1 MSDYDPVAI
10 LETLNRH
17 GVAYVVIGGFAATAW
32 GSPLPTVD
40 VDVTPERS
48 AENLERLSTALSALE
63 ARVRVEGIPEGLAFS
78 HSARS
83 LGAISV
89 LNLITKF
96 GELDIVVRPSGTD
109 YESLASHSLVVTVHG
124 VEVPLAALR
133 DVIKSKQSA
142 NRPRDRQALPTLR
155 ALEERI
161 TRDVEADEQQ

>member
-1 MSDYDPVAI
+1 M
-10 LETLNRH
+10 
-17 GVAYVVIGGFAATAW
+17 
-32 GSPLPTVD
+32 
-40 VDVTPERS
+40 
-48 AENLERLSTALSALE
+48 
-63 ARVRVEGIPEGLAFS
+63 EGIPEGLAFT

-89 LNLITKF
+89 LNLIMKF

-133 DVIKSKQSA
+133 DVIKSKHSA

-161 TRDVEADEQQ
+161 TRDVGADEQQ